1 MTVAN
6 EFLRDRALTSIA
18 NLELIAN
25 ADLSSRTSMRT
36 NSNAAVLAI
45 PHDPYALRLLIRL
58 ARDREWPLLVLGGG
72 TNMIFAT
79 RRFEGIVV
87 NLPKPVFGQ
96 TIHTDERVITV
107 GCAASLG
114 GVFAFSRK
122 CNLMGLEFTSGI
134 PGVLGGAIAGNA
146 GAQNWGICDF
156 VERVTVMTREG
167 KVQSLN
173 RSDFRFSYRHCELA
187 EFIVLEAELLLEPLD
202 AAISKQRVED
212 FLDKKKNQPSWKV
225 PSSGCIFKNPRDPRT
240 GDKLFAGKLID
251 EAGLKG
257 YSLNGVQVSQMHANF
272 LINEGGAA
280 GEDFLAM
287 ISLIQDRVYDKSG
300 VMLEL
305 EARIV
310 GGPLTSCVLR

>member
-1 MTVAN
+1 MNAAN

-36 NSNAAVLAI
+36 NSSAAVLAV
-45 PHDPYALRLLIRL
+45 PHDPYALRLLVRL

-87 NLPKPVFGQ
+87 NLPKAVFGQ
-96 TIHTDERVITV
+96 SVQTDERAITV
-107 GCAASLG
+107 GAAAALG
-114 GVFAFSRK
+114 GVFSFSRNCK
-122 CNLMGLEFTSGI
+122 LMGLEFTSGI

-156 VERVTVMTREG
+156 VERVTVMTRDG
-167 KVQSLN
+167 KVLSMN
-173 RSDFRFSYRHCELA
+173 RGDFRFSYRNCDLA
-187 EFIVLEAELLLEPLD
+187 EHIVLEAELLLEPLD
-202 AAISKQRVED
+202 EQISKQRVND

-225 PSSGCIFKNPRDPRT
+225 PSCGCVFKNPRDPRT
-240 GDKLFAGKLID
+240 GDKVSAGKLID

-257 YSLNGVQVSQMHANF
+257 YTLNGVLVSPQHANF
-272 LINEGGAA
+272 LVNEGGAG

-287 ISLIQDRVYDKSG
+287 ISLIQDRVYDRHG